1 MRQSV
6 AGGILKKIQS
16 LKGGLKKQGSK
27 LANQVEEKEPELIK
41 PRRSSF
47 INQEID
53 DFKLQKTQERNIK
66 LL

>member
-1 MRQSV
+1 M

-16 LKGGLKKQGSK
+16 LKGGLKKHGSK
-27 LANQVEEKEPELIK
+27 LSQPADEEKEPELIK

-53 DFKLQKTQERNIK
+53 DFKLQKTQERNI
-66 LL
+66 